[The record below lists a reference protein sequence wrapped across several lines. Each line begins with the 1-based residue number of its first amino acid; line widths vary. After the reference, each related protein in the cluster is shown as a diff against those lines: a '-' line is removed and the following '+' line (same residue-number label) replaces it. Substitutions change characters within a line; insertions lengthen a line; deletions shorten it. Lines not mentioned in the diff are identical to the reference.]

1 MLIVKIYLKKRFFN
15 SIIDE
20 YKYIIKELFEQIN
33 EMYPDEYIAS
43 VAVGIAE
50 YDRKKYSC
58 FDDIFKRADEIMYE
72 NKQEIKSNHE
82 NAWMKR

>member
-1 MLIVKIYLKKRFFN
+1 
-15 SIIDE
+15 
-20 YKYIIKELFEQIN
+20 
-33 EMYPDEYIAS
+33 MYPDEYIAS

-50 YDRKKYSC
+50 YDREKYSC

-82 NAWMKR
+82 NALMKR